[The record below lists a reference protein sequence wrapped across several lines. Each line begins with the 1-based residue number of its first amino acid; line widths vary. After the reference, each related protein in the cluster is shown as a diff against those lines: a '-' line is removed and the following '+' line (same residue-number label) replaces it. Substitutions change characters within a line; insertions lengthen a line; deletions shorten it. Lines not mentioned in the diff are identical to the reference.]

1 MIVAMREDR
10 KKIIELCRNILTK
23 ILVLNCLENQA
34 VYLTENI
41 TVYEGVLEERKTEG
55 KWYLNF
61 KNVLDLC

>member
-1 MIVAMREDR
+1 MREDR